1 MSDASP
7 FALGDELRVRQEQ
20 GLLRQRRV
28 MQSGQGPRLQIDGRS
43 YLNFSSNDYLGAAA
57 RPEIARAWQQGLDTW
72 GAGSGASPLVTGY
85 TQAHQALEEA
95 LAEWLGVEAV
105 VLFSTGFAAN
115 QAVLKALLKPSH
127 QQWHDRLNHASLQ
140 EAGAMLPAKMHRFR
154 HNDLAHLATQLQ
166 PQAGLIISEGVFS
179 MDGDEAP
186 CAELLALAEQ
196 SGNWLMLDDAH
207 GFGVHGEGGRGTLA
221 AQGIAHARVSILVGT
236 FGKAF
241 GTAGAFVAG
250 SQVLIAYLTNYARDY
265 VYSTHMPAA
274 QAVATRAA
282 LRWVQQ
288 ADAERAHLQQLI
300 RQFRQGASELGLTL
314 LPSKTAI
321 QPLMIGDSVEAIQ
334 VAQRLQ
340 AQGCWVSAI
349 RPPTVPQGMAR
360 LRLTLT
366 AAHSSADIDQLL
378 GALALCQER
387 LHG

>member
-28 MQSGQGPRLQIDGRS
+28 MQSGQGPRVQIDGRS

-250 SQVLIAYLTNYARDY
+250 SQELIAYLTNYARDY